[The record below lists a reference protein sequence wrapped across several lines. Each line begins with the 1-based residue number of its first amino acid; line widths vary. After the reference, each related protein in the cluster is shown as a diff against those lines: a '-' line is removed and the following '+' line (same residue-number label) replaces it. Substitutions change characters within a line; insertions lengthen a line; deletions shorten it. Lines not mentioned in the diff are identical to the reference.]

1 MARFGHAIGVAQRP
15 RNRRDEDRAA
25 INSEQNA
32 SVRDES
38 ARTGYHHTGGGSI
51 ENVLNLGIRRQK
63 TFQDTED
70 PVQLGRIGPEKAE
83 PARAQLRAC
92 KPSAQ
97 PDRWCYRWR
106 FPRPTA
112 EKLCK

>member
-1 MARFGHAIGVAQRP
+1 MWLNAREIVAI
-15 RNRRDEDRAA
+15 A

-32 SVRDES
+32 GVRDES
-38 ARTGYHHTGGGSI
+38 ARTGYHHTGGCSI

-83 PARAQLRAC
+83 QMP
-92 KPSAQ
+92 
-97 PDRWCYRWR
+97 
-106 FPRPTA
+106 
-112 EKLCK
+112 EKEEHRRQRN